1 MSSNVPKIHELRYS
15 GTNTYVI
22 EGEKGILLFDTGWA
36 GTFSGFCRAMGE
48 LRIPVQKVS
57 FILVS
62 HFHPD
67 HMGIAQEIANEGA
80 VILLPEVQ
88 KNFVHSADGIFEKDG
103 TPFVPIVENEARSFP
118 LAESREVLS
127 EIGIAGQ
134 IFATPGHSDDSIS
147 LVLDSGEIFV
157 GDLNPLYELELHK
170 GTQIEKSWKAL
181 LSENPKTVY
190 YGHARKCELQ
200 AGAETGPDAAGG
212 TKECADT
219 HKGAAGEKAP
229 EPSRTTAGKSLHNQ
243 EQNADLHALVGK
255 IMKLADKGCDMD
267 KIQKKTGAGRGFIED
282 VLRMYLTH
290 RNVGVQGILDRIEI
304 KNR

>member
-1 MSSNVPKIHELRYS
+1 MSSNVPLIHELRYS

-36 GTFSGFCRAMGE
+36 GTFSAFCRAMGE

-80 VILLPEVQ
+80 VLLLPEVQ
-88 KNFVHSADGIFEKDG
+88 KDFVHAADGIFEKEG
-103 TPFVPIVENEARSFP
+103 KHFVPVDEAAARHITLS
-118 LAESREVLS
+118 ESRAVLR
-127 EIGIAGQ
+127 EIGITGE
-134 IFATPGHSDDSIS
+134 IIATPGHSDDSIS
-147 LVLDSGEIFV
+147 LVLDSGEIFA

-170 GTQIEKSWKAL
+170 GTQIAESWKKL
-181 LSENPKTVY
+181 LAFAPKEIY
-190 YGHARKCELQ
+190 YGHARKCVLWEESRP
-200 AGAETGPDAAGG
+200 AGAAVKETN
-212 TKECADT
+212 T
-219 HKGAAGEKAP
+219 
-229 EPSRTTAGKSLHNQ
+229 
-243 EQNADLHALVGK
+243 DLHALVGK